1 MAPLQNAGVTG
12 IVRRTDYSAERSG
25 SGRLF
30 TFEQSRFEQPPPQ
43 ERAILAA
50 SSGGISMNRNPD
62 ASLSPQELMSLRRVG
77 LDSRQPIPATH
88 QYLLASMNLI
98 RSVAGVLIVT
108 DQGRQRLRTERPQA
122 SEWQQPGLSSND
134 A

>member
-1 MAPLQNAGVTG
+1 
-12 IVRRTDYSAERSG
+12 
-25 SGRLF
+25 
-30 TFEQSRFEQPPPQ
+30 
-43 ERAILAA
+43 
-50 SSGGISMNRNPD
+50 MNRNPD